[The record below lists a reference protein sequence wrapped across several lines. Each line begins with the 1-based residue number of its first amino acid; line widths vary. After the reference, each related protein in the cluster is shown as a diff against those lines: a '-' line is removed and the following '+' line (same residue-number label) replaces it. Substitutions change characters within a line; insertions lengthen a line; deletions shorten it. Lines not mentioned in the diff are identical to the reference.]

1 MAVRLS
7 EAGYFSWQEWTETIA
22 AELKAAADAGNPDD
36 GTHYYHHWLAAL
48 EKLVTAKGLASVDE
62 LAARKRAWK
71 EAYLHTPHGRPVQL
85 DDVAAIQ

>member
-7 EAGYFSWQEWTETIA
+7 EAGHFSWQEWTETFA
-22 AELKAAADAGNPDD
+22 AELRAAAEAGNPDD

-62 LAARKRAWK
+62 LAARKLAWHD
-71 EAYLHTPHGRPVQL
+71 AYLHTPHGRPVEL
-85 DDVAAIQ
+85 PR